1 MFMRYS
7 DQQSKYNRE
16 IEKEISKHNFV
27 FRLIVEVFT
36 LKHSSNITF
45 FFFFLIIR
53 TKNPINVKQ
62 IDSLQRE
69 VK

>member
-45 FFFFLIIR
+45 FFFFIIR

-62 IDSLQRE
+62 MDSLQRE